1 MGLKQVL
8 VIKAS
13 RSDSYHI
20 FKAPAAPA
28 PNETNKI
35 PIIASLVETRFGAVS
50 KPTAQVNITKDIT
63 LGFINLNNSEK
74 LNKSSCDK
82 LLFFNFKL
90 MIKSKLKNRNLSQE
104 DAFNLSE
111 LFKLMKPRVMS
122 LVIFTC
128 AVGLL
133 MAPNIIPTKDAIIG
147 IILVSIGAGAAG
159 ALNMWYES
167 DLDALMTRTCLRPIP
182 TGKVNKNQALVFGIS
197 LSIFSVIALDFFSN
211 RISAA
216 LLLFTILFYVFV
228 YTIWLKR
235 KTPQNIVIGGAA
247 GALPPVIGWTI
258 ATNSLSLEP
267 ITFFLI
273 IFFWTPS
280 HFWALSLYK
289 SDDYKKAKIPM
300 LPLTDGV
307 ESTKL
312 NIFVYSILMLPVVIL
327 PYAIGFVSLVFL
339 IPSLVLTIYYNY
351 LCFELYKFKKNK
363 FDAKKAKTIFGYSI
377 LYLFLIFVLFLI
389 DKIL

>member
-1 MGLKQVL
+1 
-8 VIKAS
+8 
-13 RSDSYHI
+13 
-20 FKAPAAPA
+20 
-28 PNETNKI
+28 
-35 PIIASLVETRFGAVS
+35 
-50 KPTAQVNITKDIT
+50 
-63 LGFINLNNSEK
+63 
-74 LNKSSCDK
+74 
-82 LLFFNFKL
+82 
-90 MIKSKLKNRNLSQE
+90 
-104 DAFNLSE
+104 
-111 LFKLMKPRVMS
+111 
-122 LVIFTC
+122 
-128 AVGLL
+128 

-167 DLDALMTRTCLRPIP
+167 DLDALMSRTCLRPIP
-182 TGKVNKNQALVFGIS
+182 TGKVNKNQALIFGIT
-197 LSIFSVIALDFFSN
+197 LSIFSVIALDYFANSM
-211 RISAA
+211 SAG
-216 LLLFTILFYVFV
+216 LLLSTILFYVFV

-289 SDDYKKAKIPM
+289 SDDYKRAKIPM
-300 LPLTDGV
+300 LPLTNGV

-312 NIFVYSILMLPVVIL
+312 NILIYSLLMLPVIVL

-339 IPSLVLTIYYNY
+339 IPSLALTLYYNF
-351 LCFELYKFKKNK
+351 LCLELYKFKKNK
-363 FDAKKAKTIFGYSI
+363 FDSKKAKTIFGYSI

>member
-1 MGLKQVL
+1 MRSSRLK
-8 VIKAS
+8 K
-13 RSDSYHI
+13 
-20 FKAPAAPA
+20 
-28 PNETNKI
+28 
-35 PIIASLVETRFGAVS
+35 
-50 KPTAQVNITKDIT
+50 
-63 LGFINLNNSEK
+63 
-74 LNKSSCDK
+74 KS
-82 LLFFNFKL
+82 
-90 MIKSKLKNRNLSQE
+90 LSQE
-104 DAFNLSE
+104 DIFNFSE

-133 MAPNIIPTKDAIIG
+133 TSPFIIPTKDALIG
-147 IILVSIGAGAAG
+147 ILLVSIGAGAAG

-182 TGKVNKNQALVFGIS
+182 TGKVNKNQALIFG
-197 LSIFSVIALDFFSN
+197 LTLSVISVVALDYFAN
-211 RISAA
+211 RISAI
-216 LLLFTILFYVFV
+216 LLLSTILFYLFV

-235 KTPQNIVIGGAA
+235 RTPQNIVIGGAA

-258 ATNSLSLEP
+258 ATGSLSMEP

-300 LPLTDGV
+300 LPLTNGI

-312 NIFVYSILMLPVVIL
+312 NIFIYSLIMLPIIVFPFWIS
-327 PYAIGFVSLVFL
+327 FVGLVFL
-339 IPSLVLTIYYNY
+339 VPALILTFYYNY
-351 LCFELYKFKKNK
+351 LCYELYNYKKNK
-363 FDAKKAKTIFGYSI
+363 FKSKKAKSVFGYSI

-389 DKIL
+389 DKII

>member
-1 MGLKQVL
+1 M
-8 VIKAS
+8 
-13 RSDSYHI
+13 
-20 FKAPAAPA
+20 
-28 PNETNKI
+28 
-35 PIIASLVETRFGAVS
+35 
-50 KPTAQVNITKDIT
+50 
-63 LGFINLNNSEK
+63 IN
-74 LNKSSCDK
+74 
-82 LLFFNFKL
+82 
-90 MIKSKLKNRNLSQE
+90 SKLKNRNLRQAEIFS
-104 DAFNLSE
+104 FSE
-111 LFKLMKPRVMS
+111 LLKLMKPRVMS

-133 MAPNIIPTKDAIIG
+133 MAPVTVPTLDAMIAIF
-147 IILVSIGAGAAG
+147 IVSVGAGAAG

-182 TGKVNKNQALVFGIS
+182 MGKVNKKQALIFGIL
-197 LSIFSVIALDFFSN
+197 LSFFSVVALDYYAN
-211 RISAA
+211 TLSAV
-216 LLLFTILFYVFV
+216 LLLFTILFYVFI

-258 ATNSLSLEP
+258 ATNSLSLEAL
-267 ITFFLI
+267 TFFLI

-300 LPLTDGV
+300 LPLTNGI

-312 NIFVYSILMLPVVIL
+312 NIFIYSILMLPVIIL
-327 PYAIGFVSLVFL
+327 PYAIGFVSLIFL
-339 IPSLVLTIYYNY
+339 VPSLILTLYYNY

-363 FDAKKAKTIFGYSI
+363 FDSKKAKTIFGYSI

>member
-1 MGLKQVL
+1 M
-8 VIKAS
+8 
-13 RSDSYHI
+13 
-20 FKAPAAPA
+20 
-28 PNETNKI
+28 
-35 PIIASLVETRFGAVS
+35 
-50 KPTAQVNITKDIT
+50 
-63 LGFINLNNSEK
+63 IN
-74 LNKSSCDK
+74 
-82 LLFFNFKL
+82 
-90 MIKSKLKNRNLSQE
+90 SKLKNKNLSQE
-104 DAFNLSE
+104 DVFNFSE

-133 MAPNIIPTKDAIIG
+133 MAPVSISTKEAMIG
-147 IILVSIGAGAAG
+147 ILLVSIGAGAAG

-182 TGKVNKNQALVFGIS
+182 MGKVNKKQALIFGVA
-197 LSIFSVIALDFFSN
+197 LSFFSVIALDYFAN

-235 KTPQNIVIGGAA
+235 KTSQNIVIGGAA

-300 LPLTDGV
+300 LPLTNGI
-307 ESTKL
+307 ESTKI
-312 NIFVYSILMLPVVIL
+312 NILVYSLLMLPVIIL

-339 IPSLVLTIYYNY
+339 VPALILTFYYNF
-351 LCFELYKFKKNK
+351 LCLELYKFKRNK
-363 FDAKKAKTIFGYSI
+363 FNAKKAKSIFGYSI
-377 LYLFLIFVLFLI
+377 LYLFLIFVIFLI

>member
-1 MGLKQVL
+1 
-8 VIKAS
+8 
-13 RSDSYHI
+13 
-20 FKAPAAPA
+20 
-28 PNETNKI
+28 
-35 PIIASLVETRFGAVS
+35 
-50 KPTAQVNITKDIT
+50 
-63 LGFINLNNSEK
+63 
-74 LNKSSCDK
+74 
-82 LLFFNFKL
+82 
-90 MIKSKLKNRNLSQE
+90 MIKYKLKNRNLSQE
-104 DAFNLSE
+104 DVFNLSE

-167 DLDALMTRTCLRPIP
+167 DLDALMSRTCLRPIP
-182 TGKVNKNQALVFGIS
+182 TGKVNKNQALVFGIT
-197 LSIFSVIALDFFSN
+197 LSIFSVIALDYFAN
-211 RISAA
+211 RISAG
-216 LLLFTILFYVFV
+216 LLLSTILFYVFV

-289 SDDYKKAKIPM
+289 SDDYKRAKIPM
-300 LPLTDGV
+300 LPLTNGV

-312 NIFVYSILMLPVVIL
+312 NILIYSLLMLPVIIL
-327 PYAIGFVSLVFL
+327 PYAIGFVSSVFL
-339 IPSLVLTIYYNY
+339 LPSLLLTLYYNF
-351 LCFELYKFKKNK
+351 LCLELYKFKRNK
-363 FDAKKAKTIFGYSI
+363 FNSKKAKTIFGYSI